1 MIFRF
6 RSSLTS
12 HSEDAPRR
20 LSERLDLSRAA
31 AEILCLRGVD
41 TPEKAENF
49 LAPQLKSL
57 PDPFLLKDMDRAVAL
72 VCEAMKRQWPVVVYG
87 DYDVDGICA
96 TTLLVDF
103 LKKCGI
109 TARWHVPNRL
119 TEGYG
124 LTSSGL
130 QKIRRLVETP
140 ALLITVDNGI
150 SAIGEVVEAIAA
162 GFHVIITD
170 HHEPLGEIPRAH
182 AVVNPKQQ
190 DCGFPFSGL
199 SGAGVAFFFIVA
211 LRAGLL
217 EEGIWQK
224 DNVPNLKKY
233 LDLVAL
239 GTVADVMPLVGVNR
253 ILVRAGLEVLSQRTR
268 PGIWALC
275 EEAGL
280 QEGPVTSEDISFRL
294 APRINAAGR
303 LGSPEIAAHLLMS
316 ENIGKSQKSARNLE
330 EKNKERREIEGK
342 IVTEAIRQCA
352 TQVEQGACGLV
363 VYQNDWH
370 PGVLGIVASR
380 ICEQF
385 HLPSIALADDYEPGI
400 VKGSGRSVD
409 GLNLLSAVKDCEKL
423 LVHFGGHKQAVGLA
437 LNSNAIQEFSSM
449 LNNRLRLQ
457 ENKNKKKGQVLI
469 IDRQLSGNE
478 PDENFLAFLK
488 HLEPFGNGNPEP
500 VFLTKNTKL
509 ERVSLVKKKHLR
521 FALKL
526 GSTRYQGIGFGM
538 EDKIRLVR
546 ERVDLAFVFKH
557 SCFRGRKRIEIR
569 AIAITPTT

>member
-12 HSEDAPRR
+12 CFEDASGRLSRR
-20 LSERLDLSRAA
+20 LNLSRAA

-41 TPEKAENF
+41 TPEKAEDF
-49 LAPQLKSL
+49 LTPQLKNL
-57 PDPFLLKDMDRAVAL
+57 PDPFLLKDMDRAVAM
-72 VCEAMKRQWPVVVYG
+72 VFKAMKRQWPVVVYG

-109 TARWHVPNRL
+109 AVRWHVPNRL

-130 QKIRRLVETP
+130 QKISRLVETP

-150 SAIGEVVEAIAA
+150 SATEEVAEAIAA

-170 HHEPLGEIPRAH
+170 HHEPLGRIPEAQ
-182 AVVNPKQQ
+182 AVVNPKQH
-190 DCGFPFSGL
+190 DCDFPFSGL
-199 SGAGVAFFFIVA
+199 SGAGVTFFFTIA

-217 EEGIWQK
+217 EEGIWKK
-224 DNVPNLKKY
+224 DNVPNLKNY

-239 GTVADVMPLVGVNR
+239 GTVADVMPMVDVNR
-253 ILVRAGLEVLSQRTR
+253 ILVRAGSEVLSERIR

-280 QEGPVTSEDISFRL
+280 REGPVSSEDISFRL

-316 ENIGKSQKSARNLE
+316 ENISTSQQSARTLE
-330 EKNKERREIEGK
+330 EKNKERRDIEGK
-342 IVTEAIRQCA
+342 IVTEAIKQCV

-380 ICEQF
+380 LCEQF
-385 HLPSIALADDYEPGI
+385 HLPAIALANDHEPGI
-400 VKGSGRSVD
+400 VKGSGRSVE
-409 GLNLLSAVKDCEKL
+409 GFNLLAAVRDCEKL
-423 LVHFGGHKQAVGLA
+423 LVHFGGHEQAVGLA
-437 LNSNAIQEFSSM
+437 MNLNTLKEFSSM
-449 LNNRLRLQ
+449 FNNQLSLQ
-457 ENKNKKKGQVLI
+457 ENKNRKKDKVLV

-500 VFLTKNTKL
+500 VFLTKNIKL

-521 FALKL
+521 FAVKL
-526 GSTRYQGIGFGM
+526 GNTRFQGIGFGM
-538 EDKIRLVR
+538 EDKMQLVG

-557 SCFRGRKRIEIR
+557 SCFRGRKRIEVR
-569 AIAITPTT
+569 AIDIKPTS